1 MVSPPFEVK
10 SQLENV
16 PEGKLK
22 PYFAG
27 LIGWVHRQISTADNT
42 SSRAQRRTYKLH
54 GGPGMVRGGV
64 WTPSPS
70 STTTKTVAD
79 AGTGA
84 RLTSHAGV
92 TSAPVHLDMRP
103 AWDGV

>member
-27 LIGWVHRQISTADNT
+27 LIGWVHRQISTAANT

-54 GGPGMVRGGV
+54 GGPGIV
-64 WTPSPS
+64 S
-70 STTTKTVAD
+70 
-79 AGTGA
+79 GA
-84 RLTSHAGV
+84 VCGHHHLRQRRPKLWPMRE
-92 TSAPVHLDMRP
+92 PVL
-103 AWDGV
+103 V